1 MNKPSSEV
9 KQPEAERLTKEAYL
23 ELARTLSERVE
34 SFPFGGFAG
43 GAYQELKKAE
53 EEYPGCT
60 TPIDVLKGRF
70 VEGGIKVALG
80 RNPKSGNVHIMP
92 FERQSTDDVQQDS
105 IMPRHLKVTP
115 DMDADLQK
123 LVLYHQSVFA
133 SQK

>member
-1 MNKPSSEV
+1 
-9 KQPEAERLTKEAYL
+9 
-23 ELARTLSERVE
+23 
-34 SFPFGGFAG
+34 
-43 GAYQELKKAE
+43 
-53 EEYPGCT
+53 
-60 TPIDVLKGRF
+60 
-70 VEGGIKVALG
+70 
-80 RNPKSGNVHIMP
+80 MP